1 MLLMIDPGSAAQARQ
16 LLADHPQQLSDDEFV
31 ARATMLHDLIEDPP
45 TDRPAYEAVLLR
57 RRMTEIWSG
66 SEHTTALPV
75 EFRYRLFQAG
85 HLDEPGPLRQLWG
98 HIYCGTVKFYRAL
111 SGERSCLKSAE
122 SHCRDALLIRGQ
134 NSTQR
139 HPSWTEARDEST
151 MTLATI
157 LCCLYEQDRELLAAG
172 GPTAQNIR
180 AYADEAIELTEQPPA
195 TPQVIPWWRAVRAR
209 ALVYRWCDADTAV
222 RDPADIDGAI
232 SLLESAAAQP
242 GNEGLGSQKL
252 LADAL
257 IERRGHG
264 DLARAIEI
272 LSVWVGEVP
281 ADMAPAGQQ
290 SLAQA
295 RMFLDGDDQ
304 LFDASYG
311 DALATGRLRI
321 AWDTKTQH
329 AGWLRATGRTRE
341 AAHAYLSAFR
351 VLPGLVGLQGERPD
365 KEVVLLHTGRAAST
379 AATDLVRS
387 GSPGDLIAAVMVLE
401 ASRAVMLGEMLDL
414 SGPQAAPGG
423 GLERARLAQLSTHI
437 AALENAAA
445 GGQLSPQQTADR
457 LNLAYRE
464 YAALTGNSAHS
475 RPTVEVAG
483 LPTWRTVCR
492 AAQPA
497 PLVYLTAG
505 DSGGGAVIVPHG
517 PSDEKQPIGISLPR
531 LDHPTVLELVA
542 LLRRMDE
549 LEGQNLDPETG
560 ESRIQI
566 MTRVLETLWDRAM
579 EKVVEELGGTRLAVL
594 LAGGLLGML
603 PLHAAGEMP
612 QERPQSWRFA
622 LDSIA
627 FTYAPTVASV
637 TWARTHRKDAS
648 QWKSLLV
655 LAPPD
660 DSPRPMSREAELE
673 ALCRLEGL
681 VLEKIDTLEDNET
694 LIRALERHD
703 IFHFAGHGRPSAT
716 DPLSGGL
723 YLSAG
728 QTLPVASFLAE
739 PPLPGRVAM
748 IPGCS
753 TAMIGDHLPEES
765 VGLPTALLQA
775 GFTDVMATQWS
786 VEGGLMAGLI
796 DGLYRRWREPRT
808 HPAFAL
814 AGIQR
819 ELFRTGDNGRALH
832 PLYWAPFTHTGG

>member
-1 MLLMIDPGSAAQARQ
+1 MLLMIDPGLAARARH
-16 LLADHPQQLSDDEFV
+16 LLAHHPQRLSDDEFL
-31 ARATMLHDLIEDPP
+31 AEATTLHDLVEDPP
-45 TDRPAYEAVLLR
+45 TEQPAHEAVLLR
-57 RRMTEIWSG
+57 RRMTQIWSR
-66 SEHTTALPV
+66 SEQTAMPPV
-75 EFRYRLFQAG
+75 EFRYGLFRAG
-85 HLDEPGPLRQLWG
+85 HLDEPGPFRQLRG
-98 HIYCGTVKFYRAL
+98 HLYCATVKFHRAL
-111 SGERSCLKSAE
+111 SGERRCLQSAE
-122 SHCRDALLIRGQ
+122 MHCRDALLIGGQ
-134 NSTQR
+134 NSAQR
-139 HPSWTEARDEST
+139 HPSWTEAGDESR
-151 MTLATI
+151 MTLAAI

-172 GPTAQNIR
+172 GPTAQRIR
-180 AYADEAIELTEQPPA
+180 AYVDEAIAQTEQPPA
-195 TPQVIPWWRAVRAR
+195 MPQMIHSWRAVRGR
-209 ALVYRWCDADTAV
+209 ALVYRWSDADPAV
-222 RDPADIDGAI
+222 RDAADIEGGI

-242 GNEGLGSQKL
+242 GHEGLGSQKL

-257 IERRGHG
+257 IERRGHD
-264 DLARAIEI
+264 DLVRAIKM
-272 LSVWVGEVP
+272 LSAWIHQVP
-281 ADMAPAGQQ
+281 AEMAPAAEQ

-295 RMFLDGDDQ
+295 RMLLSGDDQ
-304 LFDASYG
+304 LFDASYR

-329 AGWLRATGRTRE
+329 AGWLRTAGRTRE
-341 AAHAYLSAFR
+341 AAHAYLAAFQ

-379 AATDLVRS
+379 AATDLIRS
-387 GSPGDLIAAVMVLE
+387 GSRDDLIAAVMLLE

-414 SGPQAAPGG
+414 SGPQAKPGG
-423 GLERARLAQLSTHI
+423 PERARLARLSTEI
-437 AALENAAA
+437 VALENGTA
-445 GGQLSPQQTADR
+445 GGQLSPWQIAER
-457 LNLAYRE
+457 LERAYGDH
-464 YAALTGNSAHS
+464 AALTGNGTHGP
-475 RPTVEVAG
+475 PTVEVAG
-483 LPTWRTVCR
+483 QSTWRTVCR

-505 DSGGGAVIVPHG
+505 DSGGGAVIVPSG
-517 PSDEKQPIGISLPR
+517 LAAKNQQPIGISLPR
-531 LDHPTVLELVA
+531 LDHPTVLQQVA

-549 LEGQNLDPETG
+549 LQGQNLDPKTG

-566 MTRVLETLWDRAM
+566 MTRVLETLWDCAM

-622 LDSIA
+622 LDSMA
-627 FTYAPTVASV
+627 FTYAPTVASM
-637 TWARTHRKDAS
+637 TWARAHRKDAS
-648 QWKSLLV
+648 RWKSLFV

-673 ALCRLEGL
+673 ALSRLDGL
-681 VLEKIDTLEDNET
+681 VLEKIDTLEDRRT
-694 LIRALERHD
+694 IMGALRRHD
-703 IFHFAGHGRPSAT
+703 VFHFAGHGWPSAT

-728 QTLPVASFLAE
+728 QTLQVASFLAE

-796 DGLYRRWREPRT
+796 DGLYRRWREPGT

-819 ELFRTGDNGRALH
+819 ELFRTGDNGRPLH